1 MFGKKKVKGITKR
14 TLGMIMECAKDAHP
28 REFAAGM
35 REIDG
40 LISELILIPGT
51 ISGNRSALLRLH
63 NLPIDYSMV
72 GVVHSHPSHNISPSS
87 QDLNMF
93 GKYGRIH
100 IIVGWPYDENS
111 WKAYDW
117 GGKEISLEVV
127 P

>member
-14 TLGMIMECAKDAHP
+14 TLNMIMECAKDAHP

-35 REIDG
+35 RQVDG
-40 LISELILIPGT
+40 VISELILVPGT

-63 NLPIDYSMV
+63 HLPIDYSMV
-72 GVVHSHPSHNISPSS
+72 GVVHSHPSRNISPSP

-93 GKYGRIH
+93 GRYGRVH
-100 IIVGWPYDENS
+100 IIAGFPYDEKS

-117 GGKEISLEVV
+117 EGREVSLEVL